1 VIDMRALN
9 IHGVGDVRL
18 DPKVPPKAG
27 DDDVVV
33 AVKACGICGS
43 DLSYIKWG
51 GLGHP
56 EGGSTPIGHE
66 AAGEVVQVG
75 RAVKGVTLG
84 QRVVINPMQTPSF
97 IGSGGPEGAF
107 SDEVLV
113 KQPVPGDTLLPIP
126 DDLPFEIGALAEP
139 LAVALHGVNRAQ
151 AKAGDKVVVF
161 GCGPIGLGMVLW
173 LADRGVTDVVAL
185 DLADE
190 RLARAKALGAK
201 AVVNPA
207 KEDVRARLAEIH
219 GTAMLFGKERVG
231 TDAWMDAAGAD
242 SIVNDVIRMTKQHA
256 RLVITASYGREVSV
270 DLSAMLTTEL
280 NITTAVGYPDEM
292 PEVVAALPRLRDK
305 AASLIS
311 HRYRFDDVVEAL
323 KVAGTPQSA
332 KVMIEIGSPS

>member
-1 VIDMRALN
+1 MRALN

-18 DPKVPPKAG
+18 DPKAPPTAG
-27 DDDVVV
+27 DKDVVV

-75 RAVKGVTLG
+75 RAVKGVALG
-84 QRVVINPMQTPSF
+84 QRVVINPMQTPSN

-113 KQPVPGDTLLPIP
+113 KEPVPGDTLLPIP
-126 DDLPFEIGALAEP
+126 DDLPYEIAALAEP

-173 LADRGVTDVVAL
+173 LVDRGVTEVVAL

-201 AVVNPA
+201 AVINPA

-219 GTAMLFGKERVG
+219 GVVRHFGREKVQ
-231 TDAWMDAAGAD
+231 TDAYLDAAGA
-242 SIVNDVIRMTKQHA
+242 SNIVSDVIRMAKQHA
-256 RLVITASYGREVSV
+256 RLVITASYGREVPI
-270 DLSAMLTTEL
+270 DLQAMLTTEMT
-280 NITTAVGYPDEM
+280 ITTAVGYPDEM
-292 PEVVAALPRLRDK
+292 PVVVDALPRLRDQ
-305 AASLIS
+305 AGSLIS
-311 HRYRFDDVVEAL
+311 HRYRFDDVIQAL
-323 KVAGTPQSA
+323 AVAGTPQSA
-332 KVMIEIGSPS
+332 KVMIEIGSPQ

>member
-1 VIDMRALN
+1 MRALN

-18 DPKVPPKAG
+18 DPKAPPKAG
-27 DDDVVV
+27 ENDVVV

-56 EGGSTPIGHE
+56 EGGHTAIGHE

-75 RAVKGVTLG
+75 GAVKGVTLG

-113 KQPVPGDTLLPIP
+113 KAPIAGDTLLPIP
-126 DDLPFEIGALAEP
+126 DDLPYEIAALAEP

-173 LADRGVTDVVAL
+173 LVDRGVTEVVAL

-201 AVVNPA
+201 AVINPA
-207 KEDVRARLAEIH
+207 KEDVRARLSELH
-219 GTAMLFGKERVG
+219 GVVRLFGREKVQ
-231 TDAWMDAAGAD
+231 TDAYLDAAGAPN
-242 SIVNDVIRMTKQHA
+242 IVNDVIGLAKSHA
-256 RLVITASYGREVSV
+256 RLVVTASYGGSV
-270 DLSAMLTTEL
+270 PIDLQAMLTTEMI
-280 NITTAVGYPDEM
+280 ITTAVGYPDEM
-292 PEVVAALPRLRDK
+292 PVVVAALPRLRDK
-305 AASLIS
+305 AVSLIS
-311 HRYRFDDVVEAL
+311 HRYRFDDVIEAL
-323 KVAGTPQSA
+323 AVAGTPQSA
-332 KVMIEIGSPS
+332 KVMIEIGSPQ